1 MGHLYYSNAVDPIE
15 LPDRLLAHI
24 KVIVGTK
31 LRRGES
37 FTLSWKHGKGQQ
49 PGRTTLWL
57 QPAIPL
63 RFVFDSAEPEK
74 LNQPAL
80 KHMAE
85 MANSSAGL
93 TVDVDEEIP
102 FVTEPS
108 VPAQMRPAA
117 RRTPVRARTTVA
129 A

>member
-31 LRRGES
+31 L
-37 FTLSWKHGKGQQ
+37 
-49 PGRTTLWL
+49 

-74 LNQPAL
+74 LNQPVL

-93 TVDVDEEIP
+93 TVDVDDEIP
-102 FVTEPS
+102 SVTETPA
-108 VPAQMRPAA
+108 PAQMRPAA

>member
-1 MGHLYYSNAVDPIE
+1 MGRLYYANAVEPIE
-15 LPDRLLAHI
+15 LPDRLLAHV

-37 FTLSWKHGKGQQ
+37 FTLSWKHAADQEE
-49 PGRTTLWL
+49 GRTTLWL
-57 QPAIPL
+57 QPSIPL
-63 RFVFDSAEPEK
+63 RFVFESAEPEK
-74 LNQPAL
+74 LNQPIL

-93 TVDVDEEIP
+93 TVDLDEEIP
-102 FVTEPS
+102 EMEAPQAPTR
-108 VPAQMRPAA
+108 MRPITS
-117 RRTPVRARTTVA
+117 RTPVRARTTVA

>member
-37 FTLSWKHGKGQQ
+37 FTLSWKHGQGQQ

-63 RFVFDSAEPEK
+63 RFVFDSAD
-74 LNQPAL
+74 
-80 KHMAE
+80 
-85 MANSSAGL
+85 ANAPTIEGTYIDGL
-93 TVDVDEEIP
+93 RLE
-102 FVTEPS
+102 
-108 VPAQMRPAA
+108 
-117 RRTPVRARTTVA
+117 TTCQ
-129 A
+129 